1 MVNMSRSYFS
11 TNFRLITGETFN
23 DFVRRERMD
32 RAKEI
37 LQKEPQIRIADLA
50 EKVGYEEPK
59 YFARL
64 FQQDTGYSCS
74 EYAEQKSF

>member
-1 MVNMSRSYFS
+1 
-11 TNFRLITGETFN
+11 
-23 DFVRRERMD
+23 MD